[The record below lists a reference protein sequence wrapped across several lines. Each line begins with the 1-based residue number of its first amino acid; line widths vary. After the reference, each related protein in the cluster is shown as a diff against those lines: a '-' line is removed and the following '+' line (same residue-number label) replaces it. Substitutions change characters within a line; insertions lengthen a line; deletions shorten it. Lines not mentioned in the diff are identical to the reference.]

1 MVADVNQVVRAL
13 RGVRDS
19 GRRRPGGARCAVAG
33 AGVRVAAIVG
43 LQPSDHPEHEA
54 TP

>member
-1 MVADVNQVVRAL
+1 MVADVNQVVRDL
-13 RGVRDS
+13 TGVRDS